1 MIHSGGKQVSLMP
14 CIDQENYFASLFR
27 RLSWDFQDRHLIKL
41 SNFSQTKY
49 MYRVDLKTKSLV
61 ALTPTGFS
69 ELSLKE
75 RFDIQEWIEKKPEI
89 LGEDLLVI
97 GKEVILPSGKR
108 LDLLCIDRQG
118 HIAVVELK
126 RDDSGSS
133 VEWQAI
139 KYASYCSRLLPEEI
153 YKQYATYLGK
163 SENDAELA
171 ITEFIETDV
180 QNLNREQRIIL
191 AAREFNSE
199 VLSAVL
205 WLREY
210 GLDIQCTRLAPY
222 IDTDG
227 GLFIKPETIVPL
239 PEAKD
244 YIERK
249 QIKQRAATVQ
259 HSEWSGYWFVNVGDG
274 PYRTWEDNM
283 NFGFIGAGQGQRY
296 SAALQHLAVGNH
308 IYAYMRGLGYVG
320 FGEVTKP
327 ACRILD
333 FLAPDGTPLLDAGL
347 QAPNANTNSENAE
360 LSEWVVGVRW
370 IKTFQRNQARTF
382 PGVFANQNVVCKL
395 RNEQT
400 LKFLVEQFERD
411 EA

>member
-1 MIHSGGKQVSLMP
+1 MYHLSRQ
-14 CIDQENYFASLFR
+14 ASR
-27 RLSWDFQDRHLIKL
+27 
-41 SNFSQTKY
+41 NF
-49 MYRVDLKTKSLV
+49 
-61 ALTPTGFS
+61 P
-69 ELSLKE
+69 LKE

-118 HIAVVELK
+118 HLAVVELK

-139 KYASYCSRLLPEEI
+139 KYASYCSKLLPDEI
-153 YKQYATYLGK
+153 YRQYATYLGK
-163 SENDAELA
+163 SESDAELA
-171 ITEFIETDV
+171 ITEFIDADMD
-180 QNLNREQRIIL
+180 NLNREQRIIL

-222 IDTDG
+222 VDTDG
-227 GLFIKPETIVPL
+227 EIFIKPETIVPL

-249 QIKQRAATVQ
+249 QFKQRAATVQ
-259 HSEWSGYWFVNVGDG
+259 RSDWTGYWFVNVGEG
-274 PYRTWEDNM
+274 SHRTWEDNVR
-283 NFGFIGAGQGQRY
+283 FGFVGAGQGKKY
-296 SAALQHLAVGNH
+296 SAALLRLAVGDH

-320 FGEVTKP
+320 FGEVSKP
-327 ACRILD
+327 ACMIRD
-333 FLAPDGTPLLDAGL
+333 FVVSEGNTPLLSAGL
-347 QAPNANTNSENAE
+347 KAARPDENSENEE

-370 IKTFQRNQARTF
+370 IKTFQSNQAKTF
-382 PGVFANQNVVCKL
+382 SGVFANQNVVCKL
-395 RNEQT
+395 RHEET
-400 LKFLVEQFERD
+400 LKFVEREFASG
-411 EA
+411 EAYPNVQVEPVISRI

>member
-1 MIHSGGKQVSLMP
+1 
-14 CIDQENYFASLFR
+14 
-27 RLSWDFQDRHLIKL
+27 
-41 SNFSQTKY
+41 

-61 ALTPTGFS
+61 ALKATGFS
-69 ELSLKE
+69 EQSLKE
-75 RFDIQEWIEKKPEI
+75 RFDIQEWIEKTPEI
-89 LGEDLLVI
+89 LGEELLVI

-118 HIAVVELK
+118 HVAVVELK

-139 KYASYCSRLLPEEI
+139 KYASYCSKLLPDEI
-153 YKQYATYLGK
+153 FRQYATYLGK
-163 SENDAELA
+163 TDAEA
-171 ITEFIETDV
+171 EQAVAEFIDADLDS
-180 QNLNREQRIIL
+180 LNAEQRIIL
-191 AAREFNSE
+191 VAREFNSE

-210 GLDIQCTRLAPY
+210 GLNIQCTRLAPF
-222 IDTDG
+222 IDVDNE
-227 GLFIKPETIVPL
+227 LFIKPETIVPL

-249 QIKQRAATVQ
+249 EFKQRAAAT
-259 HSEWSGYWFVNVGDG
+259 SKADWTGYWFVNVGEGQHRNWD
-274 PYRTWEDNM
+274 DNVR
-283 NFGFIGAGQGQRY
+283 FGFIGAGQGSKY
-296 SAALQHLAVGNH
+296 STALHRLSVGDR

-327 ACRILD
+327 ACMIRD
-333 FLAPDGTPLLDAGL
+333 FRTTEKGIPLLEAGL
-347 QAPNANTNSENAE
+347 QAPHADANSDSEE

-370 IKTFQRNQARTF
+370 IKTFPRTQAKTF
-382 PGVFANQNVVCKL
+382 SGVFANQNVVCKL
-395 RNEQT
+395 RHGET
-400 LKFLVEQFERD
+400 LKFVEQHFSSG